1 MRTVRRSFEKGSEKF
16 RTFKQPL
23 SFRSRKNRENKKKIL
38 RVMNPNDSYLQNW
51 NKIFLLLSVV
61 ALAFD
66 PLFFYIPV
74 VNPERFCLNLD
85 KKLEAIAC
93 VFRTF
98 IDAFYVVHMLFQFHT
113 GFIASSSRGF
123 GRGELNENPKEIAIR
138 YLGSYFIIDLLSIL
152 PIPQV
157 KNVSSNLF
165 FKILGYLS
173 NESEICN
180 YR

>member
-1 MRTVRRSFEKGSEKF
+1 MKTVRRSFEKGSEKI

-23 SFRSRKNRENKKKIL
+23 SFHSQKNKEKKKKKKNATL

-51 NKIFLLLSVV
+51 NKIFLLLCVV

-74 VNPERFCLNLD
+74 VNPDRFCLNLD
-85 KKLEAIAC
+85 KKLQAVAC

-113 GFIASSSRGF
+113 GFIAPSSRGF
-123 GRGELNENPKEIAIR
+123 GRGELVENHKAIAIR
-138 YLGSYFIIDLLSIL
+138 YLRSYFIIDLLSIL

-157 KNVSSNLF
+157 KMI
-165 FKILGYLS
+165 KISYYYT
-173 NESEICN
+173 I
-180 YR
+180 

>member
-1 MRTVRRSFEKGSEKF
+1 MKTVRRGFEKGSAKI

-23 SFRSRKNRENKKKIL
+23 SFHSKKNQENKKKKIL

-74 VNPERFCLNLD
+74 VNPVRFCLNLD
-85 KKLEAIAC
+85 TKLEAIAC
-93 VFRTF
+93 IFRTF

-113 GFIASSSRGF
+113 GFIAPSSRGF

-138 YLGSYFIIDLLSIL
+138 YLSSYFLVDLLSIL

-157 KNVSSNLF
+157 KMFSQ
-165 FKILGYLS
+165 
-173 NESEICN
+173 ICFSRSWLHIN
-180 YR
+180 